1 MMSSDRASRTAT
13 GTTTAAG
20 SLILV
25 APGTYREN
33 VIMFKPVRL
42 QGAGAGGTFIDG
54 NPTPQARL
62 QTWHDRLNSFGALGG
77 FIAPVLKN
85 WAEGAFHSPAA
96 GLYVLAGTTV
106 IAALLVLG
114 IRSPVHKPSNTPA
127 TV

>member
-1 MMSSDRASRTAT
+1 VQPVFWTFPSSYLAGSAA
-13 GTTTAAG
+13 AAG
-20 SLILV
+20 IALI
-25 APGTYREN
+25 
-33 VIMFKPVRL
+33 
-42 QGAGAGGTFIDG
+42 
-54 NPTPQARL
+54 
-62 QTWHDRLNSFGALGG
+62 NSFGALGG